1 MLMPN
6 ESNRASRTKELD
18 NEDAMKTVR
27 VFPVCK
33 GEAVLKESNVRRV

>member
-6 ESNRASRTKELD
+6 ESNRESRTKELD
-18 NEDAMKTVR
+18 YEDAMKTVG

-33 GEAVLKESNVRRV
+33 GKAVLTESNVCRV